1 MRILKDSD
9 KVQVTFNRT
18 QLALIDEHKGLF
30 GDTRAEVVRYIVAN
44 WLLEKSSTR
53 KFPSKNK

>member
-1 MRILKDSD
+1 MRILKESD

-18 QLALIDEHKGLF
+18 QLALIDKHKGLF

-44 WLLEKSSTR
+44 WLLERASGKTSS
-53 KFPSKNK
+53 KK